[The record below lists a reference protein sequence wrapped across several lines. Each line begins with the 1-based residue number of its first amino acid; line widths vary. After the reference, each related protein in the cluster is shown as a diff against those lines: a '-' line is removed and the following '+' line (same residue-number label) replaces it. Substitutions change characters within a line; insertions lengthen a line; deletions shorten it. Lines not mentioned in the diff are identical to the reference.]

1 MRQTKLFIRNST
13 YNTLI
18 LEPFNPMALERQ
30 QFTVA
35 CKGMSPLS
43 LSGLTL
49 VFEGDQ
55 DDCAKV
61 RLQYPDIP
69 DFEEDKK
76 SLISFVWE
84 KPIETIVAE
93 NFSSLERQE
102 THAQKDAKID
112 LEKIASLVTNVLPK
126 GSVEIKQVT
135 NAKNE
140 KVNLTLLDKRA

>member
-1 MRQTKLFIRNST
+1 MKQTKLFIRNST

-18 LEPFNPMALERQ
+18 LEPFNPLASERQ

-76 SLISFVWE
+76 ALISFVWE
-84 KPIETIVAE
+84 KPIKTIAE
-93 NFSSLERQE
+93 NFDSLERQE
-102 THAQKDAKID
+102 THAQKEAKKD
-112 LEKIASLVTNVLPK
+112 LEKIASMVTNVLPK